1 MKNEVY
7 INDRLYLARKYVRI
21 FDCGH
26 SLFQDA
32 NSFPRAKLENFS
44 ENLSEEYD
52 ETKEFIIH
60 GVII

>member
-7 INDRLYLARKYVRI
+7 INNRLYLARKYVRI

-32 NSFPRAKLENFS
+32 NSFPRAKLENVS
-44 ENLSEEYD
+44 ENLSEKYD